1 MPGGLP
7 GIRLVDTEHLSLPT
21 RWPRLALFGTR
32 PVSQS
37 HGVDRTVVQNEALH
51 ESLMSVE
58 DLTELPVEEALVHIG
73 QLVDLSMDLGR
84 VEGLRR
90 ALQLSEDLQNRSL
103 TPAQLGTSHYFLA
116 NAWSNIGRL
125 SKALTNDAWEWEQEE
140 LEKEMIHLRKALR
153 TDGLSKLPDERIGQ
167 ILTNLGNVM
176 DHAGRFVEAIEYWDR
191 ALRILPSFSMARGN
205 RGMGLVRYALLLYD
219 QGHAL
224 ALLRHA
230 HPDLTAALS
239 SRISEHARAPF
250 DACRAGIESKMSP
263 AELRAD
269 SADMDGFVLGDS
281 ENEIEYRLWCLS
293 NSLFLNPL
301 NDLGPWPIAARD
313 VLVQP
318 SIVVGIDE
326 GPYYAGFFNQMKQ
339 EFASARYL
347 LYDGVNAVRPHFSD
361 REVLLFNTLD
371 YPTYCLAAEKT
382 KAAFRMLY
390 SLLDKIAY
398 FLNHYLALSIPERS
412 VKFRTLWYVSQ
423 PRKKD
428 LRPEFQGCRNWP
440 LRGLYWL
447 SKDLYEAETD
457 FSESLEPDGKE
468 LWEIRNHLE
477 HKYLKLHT
485 DEWGGPPSSEDET
498 LRGLTD
504 TLAFSRYRRDFEAKT
519 MRLAKM
525 VRAGLIYLSLAIH
538 SEERRRAQERGPDAI
553 IPGIALGT
561 WDDGW
566 KF

>member
-1 MPGGLP
+1 
-7 GIRLVDTEHLSLPT
+7 
-21 RWPRLALFGTR
+21 
-32 PVSQS
+32 
-37 HGVDRTVVQNEALH
+37 VDRIVVQNEALY
-51 ESLMSVE
+51 ESLVSVD
-58 DLTELPVEEALVHIG
+58 DLSELPVDEALVRIG
-73 QLVDLSMDLGR
+73 QLVDLSMDLR
-84 VEGLRR
+84 RLEGLRR
-90 ALQLSEDLQNRSL
+90 ALQLSEELQNRSL
-103 TPAQLGTSHYFLA
+103 TSGQLATSHYFLA

-125 SKALTNDAWEWEQEE
+125 SKAGTNRAWEWEQQE
-140 LEKEMIHLRKALR
+140 LEKEMIHLRKALLK
-153 TDGLSKLPDERIGQ
+153 DGLSELPDERIGQ
-167 ILTNLGNVM
+167 ILTNLGNAM
-176 DHAGRFVEAIEYWDR
+176 DHVGRFVEAIEYWDR
-191 ALRILPSFSMARGN
+191 AVRILPSFSMARGN
-205 RGMGLVRYALLLYD
+205 RGLGLVRYALLLYD
-219 QGHAL
+219 HSHAMVLLGHAHADL
-224 ALLRHA
+224 A
-230 HPDLTAALS
+230 AALS
-239 SRISEHARAPF
+239 SPIPDHARVRF
-250 DACRAGIESKMSP
+250 EACRAGIESKMSP
-263 AELRAD
+263 AELAPD
-269 SADMDGFVLGDS
+269 SIDMDAFVLGDS

-293 NSLFLNPL
+293 NRLFLNPL
-301 NDLGPWPIAARD
+301 NDLGPRPIAARD
-313 VLVQP
+313 LLVQP

-347 LYDGVNAVRPHFSD
+347 LYDGINGVRPHFSD

-412 VKFRTLWYVSQ
+412 VKFRTLWYMSQ
-423 PRKKD
+423 RRSRGPRA
-428 LRPEFQGCRNWP
+428 EFQSCRNWP

-457 FSESLEPDGKE
+457 FRESLEPDAKE

-485 DEWGGPPSSEDET
+485 DEWGGPRSSEHET

-538 SEERRRAQERGPDAI
+538 GEERRRAQERDPDAI
-553 IPGIALGT
+553 IPGMPLAI